1 MGCPVIVVVSPLLVD
16 MDKKN
21 GKMVNKMEKNA
32 IRVCKSWERQVI
44 EYFEDLEILRHDYR
58 RSVLRY
64 PGKLIRLLH
73 EELIDR
79 FEYDVLNKALLKVSA
94 ALGEL
99 PGAVKE
105 IK

>member
-1 MGCPVIVVVSPLLVD
+1 
-16 MDKKN
+16 
-21 GKMVNKMEKNA
+21 MVNTMEK
-32 IRVCKSWERQVI
+32 IEIKVSKSWERQVI
-44 EYFEDLEILRHDYR
+44 EYFEDLDILSQDYR

-64 PGKLIRLLH
+64 LGKLNRLLH
-73 EELIDR
+73 EDLIDQ
-79 FEYDVLNKALLKVSA
+79 FEYDVLNKALFKVST

>member
-1 MGCPVIVVVSPLLVD
+1 VHQL
-16 MDKKN
+16 
-21 GKMVNKMEKNA
+21 KNA
-32 IRVCKSWERQVI
+32 IF
-44 EYFEDLEILRHDYR
+44 Y
-58 RSVLRY
+58 
-64 PGKLIRLLH
+64 
-73 EELIDR
+73 EELIDQ

>member
-1 MGCPVIVVVSPLLVD
+1 MADIN
-16 MDKKN
+16 KKQQET
-21 GKMVNKMEKNA
+21 VNPMEK
-32 IRVCKSWERQVI
+32 IEIKVSKSWERQVI
-44 EYFEDLEILRHDYR
+44 EYFEDLEILSQDYR

-64 PGKLIRLLH
+64 LGKLNRLLH
-73 EELIDR
+73 EELINQ
-79 FEYDVLNKALLKVSA
+79 FEYDVLNKALLKVSV

>member
-1 MGCPVIVVVSPLLVD
+1 
-16 MDKKN
+16 
-21 GKMVNKMEKNA
+21 MVNKMEK
-32 IRVCKSWERQVI
+32 IEIKVSKSWERQVI
-44 EYFEDLEILRHDYR
+44 EYFEDLEILSQDYR
-58 RSVLRY
+58 RSVLRHL
-64 PGKLIRLLH
+64 GKLNRLLH
-73 EELIDR
+73 EELIDQ

>member
-1 MGCPVIVVVSPLLVD
+1 
-16 MDKKN
+16 
-21 GKMVNKMEKNA
+21 MEK
-32 IRVCKSWERQVI
+32 IEIKVSKSWERQVI
-44 EYFEDLEILRHDYR
+44 EYFEDLEILSHDYS

-64 PGKLIRLLH
+64 LGKLNRLLH
-73 EELIDR
+73 EELIDQ

>member
-1 MGCPVIVVVSPLLVD
+1 MVS
-16 MDKKN
+16 
-21 GKMVNKMEKNA
+21 KMERIEIK
-32 IRVCKSWERQVI
+32 VSKSWERQVI
-44 EYFEDLEILRHDYR
+44 EYFEDIDILSQDYR

-64 PGKLIRLLH
+64 LGKLNRLLH
-73 EELIDR
+73 EKQIDQ